1 MIIKNY
7 FLFDRRRSCLSEKE
21 IRVFKAQIY
30 KHPNMRF
37 FPTLTTCEVM
47 KTASKNSS
55 NNNKLVN
62 EYTRDI

>member
-1 MIIKNY
+1 MIIKNL
-7 FLFDRRRSCLSEKE
+7 FLFDRRRSCLSKKE

-55 NNNKLVN
+55 NNKKIVN
-62 EYTRDI
+62 EYTMDI